1 MENSWKRHE
10 FQFLRLQGAAAIMA
24 IETASLSKD
33 VEDMNS
39 YVTQSCLE
47 SRASFFFGGGDFWFS
62 GIKDISLLAE
72 KKRDL
77 YIYSFDNAQQVR

>member
-1 MENSWKRHE
+1 MFVVVVHGFFFWKRHE

-39 YVTQSCLE
+39 YVTQSYSFKSCKC
-47 SRASFFFGGGDFWFS
+47 FFFGEIFGFS
-62 GIKDISLLAE
+62 VSKIFRKAE

-77 YIYSFDNAQQVR
+77 YV

>member
-1 MENSWKRHE
+1 MEKNWKRHA

-47 SRASFFFGGGDFWFS
+47 SRASVFFVGDFFLFS
-62 GIKDISLLAE
+62 VSKIFRKAE

-77 YIYSFDNAQQVR
+77 YI

>member
-1 MENSWKRHE
+1 MEKNWKRHE

-47 SRASFFFGGGDFWFS
+47 SRASFFLGGDFWFS
-62 GIKDISLLAE
+62 VSKIFRKAE

-77 YIYSFDNAQQVR
+77 YI